1 MEKLQAILLLGPTSS
16 GKTPLGELLDSHGLA
31 SRRCLHFDFG
41 QQLRRIAAAAQ
52 PPAGFTQEESD
63 FVCNVLET
71 GALLE
76 DEHFCIAE
84 KILTAF
90 IAERDAGCDD
100 LIILNGLPR
109 HAGQAS
115 AMDALLD
122 IRAIVVLNCAAE
134 TVVKRILTN
143 AGGDRAERT
152 DDDLEFV
159 RRKLD
164 VFAQRTAPLVE
175 HYAKLG
181 IETKTIQI
189 GPRTSAHDVLAVLD
203 NSDNLTR

>member
-1 MEKLQAILLLGPTSS
+1 MEKRQAILLLGPTGS

-31 SRRCLHFDFG
+31 GRRCLHFDFG
-41 QQLRRIAAAAQ
+41 QQLRLIAAAAQ
-52 PPAGFTQEESD
+52 PPAGLTQDQSD
-63 FVCNVLET
+63 FVRSVLQT

-84 KILTAF
+84 KILTGF
-90 IAERDAGCDD
+90 LAERNTGRGD
-100 LIILNGLPR
+100 LVILNGLPR
-109 HAGQAS
+109 HIGQAD

-122 IRAIVVLNCAAE
+122 VRALVVLNCDAA
-134 TVVKRILTN
+134 TIVKRIHTN

-152 DDDLEFV
+152 DDDIGFV

-164 VFAQRTAPLVE
+164 VFAQRTIPLVE

-181 IETKTIQI
+181 AETKTIQI
-189 GPRTSAHDVLAVLD
+189 GPRTSADDVLAVL
-203 NSDNLTR
+203 NSSNNLTQ

>member
-1 MEKLQAILLLGPTSS
+1 MEKQQAILLLGPTSS

-31 SRRCLHFDFG
+31 GRRCLHFDFG
-41 QQLRRIAAAAQ
+41 HQLRQIAAAAQ
-52 PPAGFTQEESD
+52 PPAGLTQEESD
-63 FVCNVLET
+63 FVRSVLET

-84 KILTAF
+84 KILAAF
-90 IAERDAGCDD
+90 LAERDAGYDD
-100 LIILNGLPR
+100 LVILNGLPR
-109 HAGQAS
+109 HTGQAS

-122 IRAIVVLNCAAE
+122 VRALIVLNCDAE
-134 TVVKRILTN
+134 TVVKRIHTN

-152 DDDLEFV
+152 DDDLGFI
-159 RRKLD
+159 RRKLE

-181 IETKTIQI
+181 VETKTIQI
-189 GPRTSAHDVLAVLD
+189 GSRTSADDVLAVLD
-203 NSDNLTR
+203 NSENLTR